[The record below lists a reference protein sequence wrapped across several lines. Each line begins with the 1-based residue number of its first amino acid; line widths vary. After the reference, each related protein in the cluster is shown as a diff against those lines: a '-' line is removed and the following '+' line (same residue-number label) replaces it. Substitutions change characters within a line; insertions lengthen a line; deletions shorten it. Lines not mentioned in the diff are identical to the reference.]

1 MLNQSADSADG
12 LWPLAAAVALSL
24 VSAAAAS
31 LTAMHLLWGVE
42 YAAAVAPADSRVETP
57 ASMLGTVLAS
67 VVAVPC
73 LLIAGTATGS
83 PAGVAGAFV
92 AGAVIG
98 VVLRTPYVL
107 MLRIANY
114 ATKTVTVN
122 ALTYLA
128 PVLALILLVMFDH
141 APDVRIPVAAAGA
154 VAIIAAN
161 VCLTRQR
168 A

>member
-1 MLNQSADSADG
+1 MCNTLE
-12 LWPLAAAVALSL
+12 LS
-24 VSAAAAS
+24 
-31 LTAMHLLWGVE
+31 TK
-42 YAAAVAPADSRVETP
+42 
-57 ASMLGTVLAS
+57 
-67 VVAVPC
+67 
-73 LLIAGTATGS
+73 
-83 PAGVAGAFV
+83 
-92 AGAVIG
+92 
-98 VVLRTPYVL
+98 VL

-128 PVLALILLVMFDH
+128 PVLALILLVMFAH

-161 VCLTRQR
+161 VYLTRQR